1 MRRPYAGGVVFRYI
15 LLSVLTLLHIYVFG
29 RAASVPFLKRFIH
42 RNLLIGFGVV
52 LWVIFFFAILFHH
65 GGSGTLATVLELF
78 GMTWMALLFLL
89 CVPLL
94 AVDLV
99 TGFGF
104 FLSRLAPSLRGWAL
118 VVGVVLS
125 VIALIQGVRPP
136 VIQSYEVRLPGIS
149 REMDG
154 TVIVA
159 MSDLHLGALLGEKW
173 LAKRVAQ
180 VQAERPDLIVLL
192 GDLFEG
198 HGTPQDSLINV
209 LGRLSAPLGVW
220 AVSGNHE
227 FHGGGDGNIALM
239 DKAGIHLLRDRWV
252 EIRPG
257 FVVAGVDDLTSR
269 RRSGSNVDH
278 VSKALA
284 GRPPGKTVF
293 LSHTPWQFEKV
304 ARAGVGLMLSAHTHG
319 GQIWPFGYIVRLF
332 YPLLAGQYEVEGM
345 SVIVSRGTGT
355 WGPRMRLW
363 HRGEI
368 LRVTLRR

>member
-1 MRRPYAGGVVFRYI
+1 MRRLYAGGVVFGYI
-15 LLSVLTLLHIYVFG
+15 LISVFTLLHIYVFG

-42 RNLLIGFGVV
+42 RNLIIGFGVA
-52 LWVIFFFAILFHH
+52 LWVLFFFAILFRH
-65 GGSGTLATVLELF
+65 GGSGTLAMVLELF
-78 GMTWMALLFLL
+78 GMNWMAILFLL

-104 FLSRLAPSLRGWAL
+104 LLSHFAPSLRGWAL
-118 VVGVVLS
+118 MIGVALS
-125 VIALIQGVRPP
+125 VIGFIQGFRPP
-136 VIQSYEVRLPGIS
+136 VMQSYEVRLPGIS
-149 REMDG
+149 QEMDG

-159 MSDLHLGALLGEKW
+159 MSDLHLGSLLGEKW
-173 LAKRVAQ
+173 LAERIAQ
-180 VQAERPDLIVLL
+180 VQGEQPDLIVML

-198 HGTPQDSLINV
+198 HGPPENSLIQV
-209 LGRLSAPLGVW
+209 FRRLFAPLGVW

-227 FHGGGDGNIALM
+227 FHGGGIENMTLIDES
-239 DKAGIHLLRDRWV
+239 GIQLLRDRWV

-257 FVVAGVDDLTSR
+257 FVLAGVDDLTSN
-269 RRSGSNVDH
+269 RRSGSEVDH

-284 GRPPGKTVF
+284 DRPSGTTVF
-293 LSHTPWQFEKV
+293 LSHTPWQSEKV

-319 GQIWPFGYIVRLF
+319 GQIWPFGYLVRLF
-332 YPLLAGQYEVEGM
+332 YPLLAGRYEVEGM
-345 SVIVSRGTGT
+345 PVIVSRGTGT

-363 HRGEI
+363 RRGEI